1 MNDSFTARP
10 EAKIVH
16 SNNLA
21 VKTSRQRTYGA
32 TSQRQQ
38 GWRVR
43 QATTATLRPRSEP
56 AVISAGGGLI
66 CLGFGA
72 DLGIEIAWAEDG
84 SISSLAI
91 SH

>member
-1 MNDSFTARP
+1 
-10 EAKIVH
+10 
-16 SNNLA
+16 
-21 VKTSRQRTYGA
+21 
-32 TSQRQQ
+32 
-38 GWRVR
+38 
-43 QATTATLRPRSEP
+43 
-56 AVISAGGGLI
+56 VISAGGGLI